1 MREETKKSIRNNVG
15 FIVYSV
21 VIIALVFYSGLAGIP
36 LEDVSFV
43 IMLMAILSLWEVF
56 RQALQYEPE
65 ETKKKIRLGLGILV
79 VLGLVFFVL
88 GVLVWSLG

>member
-56 RQALQYEPE
+56 RQALQYNQRRL
-65 ETKKKIRLGLGILV
+65 KRRLG
-79 VLGLVFFVL
+79 
-88 GVLVWSLG
+88 